1 MPKQWRQNRW
11 FSLLTLIA
19 RFGLVKFDLIFTIKI
34 FANFVKPIVTTI
46 TLFPAANTK
55 FVAVPIQYILKIIT
69 PPPNCL
75 DLCCSV
81 KLQGCNFQRCVQ

>member
-1 MPKQWRQNRW
+1 MPKQWRQNHW

-46 TLFPAANTK
+46 TLFPAVNTK
-55 FVAVPIQYILKIIT
+55 FVTVPIQYILKIIT
-69 PPPNCL
+69 PPSQL
-75 DLCCSV
+75 FGFVLLS
-81 KLQGCNFQRCVQ
+81 KASGI